1 MVATHG
7 QVFTSS
13 AIRRHSLNQSQGEP
27 QEEMGEIAQKIP
39 DFFSRIFLREKPK
52 FAKFAGQRL
61 LKSKI
66 HRHVC
71 FTFVAPSKVCR
82 IEGSIVSKKPPGYG
96 DAAMEWEAKC
106 KVLLL
111 KGRVIP

>member
-1 MVATHG
+1 MHVCLDICLGIDVEFGMLSTLGNTGETLWCGLAFWV
-7 QVFTSS
+7 Q
-13 AIRRHSLNQSQGEP
+13 RRDRGMRNQKSC
-27 QEEMGEIAQKIP
+27 
-39 DFFSRIFLREKPK
+39 
-52 FAKFAGQRL
+52 KFAGQRL

-66 HRHVC
+66 HRLVC

-82 IEGSIVSKKPPGYG
+82 IEGSIVSKKPPGYS